1 MKKPAVVMKTFD
13 LRETIISFSLL
24 QLTNHF
30 RKMNPGDIVEIFYSD
45 KNIAEDLKC
54 LLPEQSYEFIR
65 IENVNQD
72 SSDFRIELKKIK
84 ASSPKPIGGPSCPTS
99 I

>member
-1 MKKPAVVMKTFD
+1 MKKTPETMQTFD

-30 RKMNPGDIVEIFYSD
+30 REMNPGDTVEIFCSD
-45 KNIAEDLKC
+45 ESIPEDLKR
-54 LLPEQSYEFIR
+54 LLPERSYEIIR
-65 IENVNQD
+65 IENATAD
-72 SSDFRIELKKIK
+72 SSDLRIELKKIK
-84 ASSPKPIGGPSCPTS
+84 ASSPKPIGGSSCQTP